1 MITFMID
8 YLKASFKAKFN
19 CEAIFFE
26 KLPQSGS
33 YRQYF
38 RLSNGDF
45 SAIGVF
51 NEDKKENKAF
61 VEFSRHFY
69 KKGIAVPEIYS
80 DDLENNI
87 YLQEDLGYDC
97 LLNFVEKNDKV
108 YFKDLIALYKKV
120 ILALVNMQ
128 INGGEGLDYSLCVP
142 RDAFDTQ
149 SISWD
154 LNYYKYCWCR
164 LAMVSIDEQRLEND
178 FSKLTDFLLSE
189 RHDFFLFRDFQSR
202 NIMIKDGEPYFIDFQ
217 GGRKGA
223 LQYDIASLLYDAI
236 AEIPDSVR
244 EELLDYYMDC
254 VEKYLDIDRVN
265 FREKYYAYAFIRLL
279 QAMGAFGLRG
289 LHENKQ
295 HFIDSI
301 KPGMLN
307 LKALIEKLKPIISLP
322 ELYNSIEN
330 YKL

>member
-1 MITFMID
+1 MID
-8 YLKASFKAKFN
+8 YLKASFKEKFN
-19 CEAIFFE
+19 CEAVVFE

-38 RLSNGDF
+38 RLSNNNI

-61 VEFSRHFY
+61 VEFCRHFY

-80 DDLENNI
+80 DDLENDV
-87 YLQEDLGYDC
+87 YLQEDLGSDC
-97 LLNFVEKNDKV
+97 LLDFIEKEKKIYLD
-108 YFKDLIALYKKV
+108 DLISLYKKV
-120 ILALVNMQ
+120 IVALVNMQ
-128 INGGEGLDYSLCVP
+128 INGGEGLDYSLCMP
-142 RDAFDTQ
+142 RDAFDAQ
-149 SISWD
+149 SINWD

-164 LAMVSIDEQRLEND
+164 LAVVPINEQELEND
-178 FSKLTDFLLSE
+178 FSKLTHFLLSE

-265 FREKYYAYAFIRLL
+265 FREMYYAYAFVRLL

-301 KPGMLN
+301 QPGILN
-307 LKALIEKLKPIISLP
+307 LKVLSKRLKLVIALP

>member
-1 MITFMID
+1 MID
-8 YLKASFKAKFN
+8 YLKASFKEKFN
-19 CEAIFFE
+19 CEAISFE

-38 RLSNGDF
+38 RLSNNNI

-61 VEFSRHFY
+61 VEFCKHFY

-80 DDLENNI
+80 VDLENDV
-87 YLQEDLGYDC
+87 YLQEDLGSVC
-97 LLNFVEKNDKV
+97 LLDFIEDDKKA
-108 YFKDLIALYKKV
+108 YSEGLKTLYKKV
-120 ILALVNMQ
+120 IAALVNMQ
-128 INGGEGLDYSLCVP
+128 INGGDGLNYSLCMP
-142 RDAFDTQ
+142 RDSFDAQ

-164 LAMVSIDEQRLEND
+164 LAMVPLDEQELEND

-202 NIMIKDGEPYFIDFQ
+202 NIMIKGSEPFFIDFQ

-236 AEIPDSVR
+236 AEIPNPLR

-254 VEKYLDIDRVN
+254 VEKYIDIDRVD
-265 FREKYYAYAFIRLL
+265 FREKYYAYAFVRLL

-301 KPGMLN
+301 KPGMFN
-307 LKALIEKLKPIISLP
+307 LKMLSEKLKSIIALP
-322 ELYNSIEN
+322 ELYNTIEN